1 MEVRNELARATGQE
15 LPATLVFDHPTAKA
29 IAALLGIASPA
40 ARLPLL
46 RNSLPVDINQ
56 LHKRSRQSHPACQKG
71 SVSKPGYTP

>member
-40 ARLPLL
+40 ARVSLL
-46 RNSLPVDINQ
+46 RNSLPVDITL
-56 LHKRSRQSHPACQKG
+56 LHKRSRQSHPACQNH
-71 SVSKPGYTP
+71 SVSNPGCTP